1 MQFKGVMC
9 EIWATITRV
18 TGSCRYFANQ
28 VEYLS
33 VENPFDPSYFILF
46 SHHYFVLM
54 FCTAQLR
61 EMLRLFCCSA
71 RGQ

>member
-1 MQFKGVMC
+1 MGDHHQSN
-9 EIWATITRV
+9 RQLPL
-18 TGSCRYFANQ
+18 FANRL
-28 VEYLS
+28 EYLS